1 MNVMHPDDEENIA
14 DDEGTQ
20 ASDNTDQ
27 QAESTATE
35 TASIR
40 QQRSATTPI
49 IINK

>member
-1 MNVMHPDDEENIA
+1 MNMMHPDDDENIV

-27 QAESTATE
+27 QAESAATE
-35 TASIR
+35 TGPMR
-40 QQRSATTPI
+40 ERSATTPI

>member
-1 MNVMHPDDEENIA
+1 MNVMHPDDDENIV

-27 QAESTATE
+27 QSEIAAAETATIM
-35 TASIR
+35 A
-40 QQRSATTPI
+40 RSATSPI